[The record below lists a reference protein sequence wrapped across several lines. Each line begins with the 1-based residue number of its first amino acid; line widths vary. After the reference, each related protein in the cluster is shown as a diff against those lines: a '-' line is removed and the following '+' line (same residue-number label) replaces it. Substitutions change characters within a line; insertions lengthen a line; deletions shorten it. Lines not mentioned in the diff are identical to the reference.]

1 METKLL
7 GTVNVDFEA
16 VGQLLIIYFALVKF
30 WRKNWNK
37 MAQCI
42 SSLLVSRKLMIQ
54 LVGRS
59 NIIFS
64 LSMISP

>member
-42 SSLLVSRKLMIQ
+42 SSL
-54 LVGRS
+54 
-59 NIIFS
+59 
-64 LSMISP
+64 